1 MSLRAI
7 GIFLLLLC
15 SQRSEASAPAK
26 FTAKFPHIE
35 SILSWNNSVWFS
47 GTWYRKFLVVERTP
61 AGQWITHSTAA
72 LFTEPEAIYQLGP
85 LIYFRREDQV
95 ASFDRISNTWSVLK
109 GTAPVDTNHQP
120 SGDASYR
127 IRDRI
132 MTVVDRRDSNDYTF
146 PLPSFNAY
154 RRWYSNI
161 EPGYYLQGGIDQ
173 NVLINGRIWFGI
185 GFYAAEGTIGIGGLG
200 VFDLKTREFGV
211 LRHQLLSSSSTNL
224 VTSYGDTIFI
234 GTGENGE
241 MEKDECSGLVL
252 VDLRGRRIASVNQR
266 NSALQG
272 GIFTCMQRF
281 GDWLWMST
289 EQVIVGWN
297 LKTGSWNVARM
308 DSVVTN
314 DSTSLCR
321 RIHYLV
327 NPRDYA
333 SYACDSIVTVTRV
346 KKGLSL
352 GLLWADYQFA
362 RLNVGPNIFAEVSY
376 QPGIT
381 GWLSRDVLLDRESID
396 KDMIA
401 ERPPIS
407 IYADSGMNVPLD
419 CIKYSNL
426 RRIASLGEKV
436 KVSVQ
441 GLWCDTRSIEP
452 QFHGEQGKAGF
463 TPRWS
468 QIGSGSVSVE
478 SLALS
483 ELRRE
488 QDEILNKIPV
498 YDTTFVIRKGM
509 DLYRSFHDL
518 ADLVWDPHDI
528 PADSSP
534 DGIGFFWRPP
544 EGDIRVDLVCKD
556 GKLKLNGKT
565 YQSGEEWTE
574 GTPSMKASLVFT
586 DIKVGG
592 KTQSV
597 LESVKVK
604 YRLWIYPVNN

>member
-1 MSLRAI
+1 MSCRVI
-7 GIFLLLLC
+7 VIFALLLY
-15 SQRSEASAPAK
+15 SQTSEAGAPAK
-26 FTAKFPHIE
+26 FTAKYPHIE
-35 SILSWNNSVWFS
+35 SILSWNKSVWFS
-47 GTWYRKFLVVERTP
+47 GTWYRKWLVVERTP
-61 AGQWITHSTAA
+61 AGQWITHSATA
-72 LFTEPEAIYQLGP
+72 LFTEPEAIYQIGP
-85 LIYFRREDQV
+85 LICFRWENQV
-95 ASFDRISNTWSVLK
+95 ASFDRISNTWSVIK
-109 GTAPVDTNHQP
+109 GTAPVDVNQQS
-120 SGDASYR
+120 SGYPMYHV
-127 IRDRI
+127 RDRI
-132 MTVVDRRDSNDYTF
+132 ISVVDRGNSSDYTF

-161 EPGYYLQGGIDQ
+161 GPGYYLQGGIDQ

-224 VTSYGDTIFI
+224 VVSYGDTVII

-241 MEKDECSGLVL
+241 MEKEECSGLVL
-252 VDLRGRRIASVNQR
+252 VDLHGRRIASVNQG
-266 NSALQG
+266 NSPLQG

-281 GDWLWMST
+281 GDWLWIST
-289 EQVIVGWN
+289 EQAIVGWN

-314 DSTSLCR
+314 DSTSLNR

-327 NPRDYA
+327 DPRDYS
-333 SYACDSIVTVTRV
+333 SYACDSIVMVARV
-346 KKGLSL
+346 KKGLSM
-352 GLLWADYQFA
+352 GLLWADLQFA
-362 RLNVGPNIFAEVSY
+362 RLNVGPNIFAEVCY

-407 IYADSGMNVPLD
+407 IYADSGMHVPLD
-419 CIKYSNL
+419 CIKYANL
-426 RRIASLGEKV
+426 RRIAASGEKV

-452 QFHGEQGKAGF
+452 QFHGEEGKTGF
-463 TPRWS
+463 IPQWS

-488 QDEILNKIPV
+488 QGEILNKVPV
-498 YDTTFVIRKGM
+498 CDTTIVIR
-509 DLYRSFHDL
+509 
-518 ADLVWDPHDI
+518 
-528 PADSSP
+528 
-534 DGIGFFWRPP
+534 
-544 EGDIRVDLVCKD
+544 
-556 GKLKLNGKT
+556 
-565 YQSGEEWTE
+565 
-574 GTPSMKASLVFT
+574 
-586 DIKVGG
+586 
-592 KTQSV
+592 
-597 LESVKVK
+597 
-604 YRLWIYPVNN
+604 